1 MMWSPLTI
9 TAGVLTVLFLG
20 AAGYWLII
28 VTEGAYLGRRV
39 VGLLYDIGA
48 STYDDVKQF
57 SYSDEFAFL
66 AKPLFD
72 RVAETAGTKGIVL
85 DVATGTGRLPVAL
98 IDIPFF
104 QGDVVGVDISHRML
118 VEAARKFDSMDAE
131 NRVHLIHHPAV
142 PLPFADEFFDA
153 VVMLEALEF
162 LPDRDAA
169 LCEMVRVL
177 RPGGWFLVSNRIGPD
192 AVLMPGKVDTP
203 DQFEDKLSAL
213 GLERVFTRGW
223 QSYYSLVWARKP
235 GTISTRNTLLDWRD
249 ALVCPECAAA
259 GSWRVVD
266 TTLKCNNCD
275 RSVVYT
281 DEGIWA
287 L

>member
-1 MMWSPLTI
+1 MWTPLTI
-9 TAGVLTVLFLG
+9 TAGVVTAILLG

-48 STYDDVKQF
+48 STYDDVKQY

-72 RVAETAGTKGIVL
+72 RVGETAGTKGLVL
-85 DVATGTGRLPVAL
+85 DVATGTGRLPIAL

-104 QGDVVGVDISHRML
+104 QGEVVGVDISRNML
-118 VEAARKFDSMDAE
+118 VEAARKFDSIDAGD
-131 NRVHLIHHPAV
+131 RVHFVHHTAV
-142 PLPFADEFFDA
+142 PLPFEDEFFDA

-169 LCEMVRVL
+169 LHEMMRVL
-177 RPGGWFLVSNRIGPD
+177 RPGGWFLISNRIGPD
-192 AVLMPGKVDTP
+192 AMLMPGKVDAP
-203 DQFEDKLSAL
+203 KQFEAKLAAL
-213 GLERVFTRGW
+213 GLERVFTRSW
-223 QSYYSLVWARKP
+223 QTYYSLVWARKP
-235 GTISTRNTLLDWRD
+235 GTISTWDTLLDWRE
-249 ALVCPECAAA
+249 ALVCPACASA
-259 GSWRVVD
+259 GSWRN
-266 TTLKCNNCD
+266 TTAGLECNNCG
-275 RSVVYT
+275 RNIIQT
-281 DEGIWA
+281 DEGIWT